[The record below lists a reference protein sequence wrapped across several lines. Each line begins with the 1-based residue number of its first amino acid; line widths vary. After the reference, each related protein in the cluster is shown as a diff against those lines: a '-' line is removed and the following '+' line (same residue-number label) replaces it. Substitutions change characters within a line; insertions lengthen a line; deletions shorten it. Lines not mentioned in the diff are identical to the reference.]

1 MLASAAV
8 SVVFA
13 ALALGVL
20 FFFDPSRYAFYP
32 ACPFHELTGWNC
44 PGCGSLRAVHQL
56 IHGRLAAAFRLN
68 PFLCAALPVMLVA
81 TAKTA
86 IQQLRGA
93 AQEPKAV
100 SPFWIRLLL
109 AALILFTV
117 LRNLPLAPFTWLAP

>member
-8 SVVFA
+8 SAIFA

-32 ACPFHELTGWNC
+32 ACPFHELTGLNC

-56 IHGRLAAAFRLN
+56 IHGHLAAAFRLN
-68 PFLCAALPVMLVA
+68 PFLGIALPVMLLA
-81 TAKTA
+81 MAKNA

-93 AQEPKAV
+93 AEERKAV
-100 SPFWIRLLL
+100 SPFWIWLLL

-117 LRNLPLAPFTWLAP
+117 LRNLPLAPFIWLAP